1 MKTSRR
7 ELFEAVDKPALRPLP
22 QDCYHYAD
30 WKKAKVHTDYNVEF
44 DNHYYSVPYK
54 YLQQYVEIR
63 STKTTVVFFY
73 KNTLIAAHARSYKA
87 YNYTTLTEHMP
98 VSHQEHAKYSPAYI
112 LYVAETIGEN
122 TLNFCKHMMA
132 SRAFPQQAYRACYG
146 LLRLGKQFGNDR
158 LEKACAKALLVG
170 SSRYQHVEAILKN
183 QLEEVP
189 FNKTV
194 DIKISAHDNIR
205 GAHYYQ

>member
-7 ELFEAVDKPALRPLP
+7 ELFTAIDKPALRPLP
-22 QDCYHYAD
+22 QDRYHYAD
-30 WKKAKVHTDYNVEF
+30 WKKAKVHTDYHISF

-54 YLQQYVEIR
+54 YLQQYIEIR
-63 STKTTVVFFY
+63 STKTTVECFY

-87 YNYTTLTEHMP
+87 YHYTTLTEHMP
-98 VSHQEHAKYSPAYI
+98 VAHQEHAKYSPAYI
-112 LYVAETIGEN
+112 LHVAETVGEN

-146 LLRLGKQFGNDR
+146 LLRLGKQFSNDR

-170 SSRYQHVEAILKN
+170 ASRYQQVETILKN
-183 QLEEVP
+183 KLEEVP
-189 FNKTV
+189 FSNTT

-205 GAHYYQ
+205 GAPYYQ